1 MACKYDTCRVGICSV
16 DNTGQVSC
24 NCFTG
29 FTGQFCDEKIDHCLN
44 VECDAGQR
52 CQDMISTYRCVD
64 LLEETSSSDGDSDD
78 VQGWVFALLAVGT
91 IIGCMI
97 WLVVYIQ
104 FSKGSLK
111 ETKRKMPRKKNLKKL
126 KKGINWEHFEKSKQ
140 AERLAKI
147 NLLNSKW
154 QIPQDE
160 FQIRSTL
167 DAGEFASI
175 HAGLW
180 NPSDGRQV
188 ALKRA
193 RDPLNLLIVS
203 ELQNEFEILTELTGN
218 QNVIELLGITYMGDG
233 EQPQLNIVFPLY
245 HRGNL
250 QTVLLE
256 LRDTESH
263 GEPSGSRVGLVEIQ
277 RSGGQLVNFAL
288 DVARGMR
295 HVASNGYVFRDL
307 AARNVLV
314 DNQGRCRICDFGMA
328 KSTIPIPGEKAIEM
342 SASVHQLPILWRWM
356 APESVSDNVYSTKT
370 DVWQFGLV
378 MWEIVTLGGLPY
390 PEYSNTDVL
399 SKCVTNNAYKMPK
412 PVHCSNEWYTI
423 MTGCWNRPGI
433 RPSFQTLY
441 RDLKA
446 IKTSAKGVPEL
457 NKYKEENYIAVSP
470 PAQE

>member
-1 MACKYDTCRVGICSV
+1 MVKKLELILCDLERGLSICPHLSKLTFV
-16 DNTGQVSC
+16 LICVP
-24 NCFTG
+24 
-29 FTGQFCDEKIDHCLN
+29 
-44 VECDAGQR
+44 GQR

-277 RSGGQLVNFAL
+277 VIELHKNYLLSIVFSLVLNA
-288 DVARGMR
+288 VCAR
-295 HVASNGYVFRDL
+295 H
-307 AARNVLV
+307 
-314 DNQGRCRICDFGMA
+314 CD
-328 KSTIPIPGEKAIEM
+328 K
-342 SASVHQLPILWRWM
+342 L
-356 APESVSDNVYSTKT
+356 
-370 DVWQFGLV
+370 
-378 MWEIVTLGGLPY
+378 
-390 PEYSNTDVL
+390 
-399 SKCVTNNAYKMPK
+399 
-412 PVHCSNEWYTI
+412 
-423 MTGCWNRPGI
+423 
-433 RPSFQTLY
+433 
-441 RDLKA
+441 
-446 IKTSAKGVPEL
+446 
-457 NKYKEENYIAVSP
+457 
-470 PAQE
+470 

>member
-1 MACKYDTCRVGICSV
+1 
-16 DNTGQVSC
+16 
-24 NCFTG
+24 
-29 FTGQFCDEKIDHCLN
+29 
-44 VECDAGQR
+44 
-52 CQDMISTYRCVD
+52 MISTYRCVD

-277 RSGGQLVNFAL
+277 VIELHKNYLLSIVFSLVLNAVCARHCDKLTDLFRLCPQLSGCILFATP
-288 DVARGMR
+288 
-295 HVASNGYVFRDL
+295 
-307 AARNVLV
+307 
-314 DNQGRCRICDFGMA
+314 RCTCHIF
-328 KSTIPIPGEKAIEM
+328 T
-342 SASVHQLPILWRWM
+342 
-356 APESVSDNVYSTKT
+356 
-370 DVWQFGLV
+370 
-378 MWEIVTLGGLPY
+378 
-390 PEYSNTDVL
+390 
-399 SKCVTNNAYKMPK
+399 
-412 PVHCSNEWYTI
+412 
-423 MTGCWNRPGI
+423 
-433 RPSFQTLY
+433 
-441 RDLKA
+441 
-446 IKTSAKGVPEL
+446 
-457 NKYKEENYIAVSP
+457 
-470 PAQE
+470 